1 MKKKLRTVTG
11 KEWDFDTWDG
21 KIWIEAPESLESADF
36 PESCKHVEEG
46 HSFPRRPG
54 VPFLFGDSAEASAL
68 QDNVCSFHLLP
79 HFILTTKLM
88 TWVIFQLKLVNN
100 VTDLVKEK
108 GNRNKYIF

>member
-1 MKKKLRTVTG
+1 MTG
-11 KEWDFDTWDG
+11 KEWDG
-21 KIWIEAPESLESADF
+21 KIWIEAPESLESTDF

-54 VPFLFGDSAEASAL
+54 IPFLFGDSAEASAL

-88 TWVIFQLKLVNN
+88 TWVMFQLKLLKN

>member
-1 MKKKLRTVTG
+1 MTG

-88 TWVIFQLKLVNN
+88 TWVIFQLKLVKN